1 MQRKIAFMGTPVFV
15 VPILKH
21 IYQNG
26 YEISAVY
33 TQPPKKSKRGQKIEK
48 SPIHLFAETL
58 NLNIRTPD
66 QLKNNKL
73 EYINLSNDFCSHVK
87 SRELFLK
94 FDPVHL
100 SEDGHDFV
108 FNLIKNKIN

>member
-1 MQRKIAFMGTPVFV
+1 MSNQ
-15 VPILKH
+15 
-21 IYQNG
+21 
-26 YEISAVY
+26 
-33 TQPPKKSKRGQKIEK
+33 IEK
-48 SPIHLFAETL
+48 INNFKNLH
-58 NLNIRTPD
+58 NLNIKIIILPFEFQTRMNCDLNFLLPQD
-66 QLKNNKL
+66 KLVKILKNNKL

-100 SEDGHDFV
+100 SEAGHDFV